1 MNTQANLTASLL
13 ERVPRSVLL
22 AELTNAKPAGVSF
35 LELML
40 DSKVHSGSTGSA
52 PKSQFELKRAA
63 MDAANGE
70 KPATEAPQVK
80 LYDVTLKVTGIA
92 DNDAQVGQFM
102 GKLNR
107 SKLVRDVNL
116 LISDEL
122 VVADV
127 KMRKFQVDMS
137 VDPGAEV
144 QPGVIPS
151 KTTAAT
157 VELK

>member
-1 MNTQANLTASLL
+1 
-13 ERVPRSVLL
+13 
-22 AELTNAKPAGVSF
+22 
-35 LELML
+35 
-40 DSKVHSGSTGSA
+40 
-52 PKSQFELKRAA
+52 

-70 KPATEAPQVK
+70 KSGAAEAPQVK

-92 DNDAQVGQFM
+92 DNDAQVGEFM

-122 VVADV
+122 VVGDV

-137 VDPGAEV
+137 IDPGAEV
-144 QPGVIPS
+144 QPGAIPS
-151 KTTAAT
+151 KTTATT
-157 VELK
+157 VEMK